1 MTGQRHPVEITE
13 VESCEQYADEVE
25 VDLESG
31 DGVTG
36 RRSSARGALTGIL
49 LGAGLWT
56 GIIVASVA
64 IFRH

>member
-1 MTGQRHPVEITE
+1 MTGQSRLVEITE
-13 VESCEQYADEVE
+13 VESHEQYGEEVE

-36 RRSSARGALTGIL
+36 RHSAARGALTGIL